1 MNNEGEV
8 NIRMD
13 LSNVGVSK
21 SEDKMNT
28 GIVLSNV
35 GINKSEDRMNIGVD
49 VSSVGVS
56 KSEDKVNIKIE
67 DKVNIGIESNNTEL
81 NSNKNERGAC
91 WEHNFNV
98 EFPIIYRN
106 VKNGVVSVDVDSPHA
121 GYMIRGKLLNGVLNG
136 KCVLLNGNCNVIGS
150 FNFVDGIVNGVC
162 RINDENGIL
171 FFEGNMKN
179 GYREGYGIEY
189 DLNGNVMYE
198 GLYKQGKRMN
208 IVEMKEMKGYWK
220 EMNEEGEL
228 ISICHK
234 NKKYENDGICYF
246 YSNGEIDRISEWKN
260 GKEISDSGYCRIY
273 DEPNKVFFEGHFENG
288 KREGKGKE
296 IDLNGKLVFDGFY
309 GNGRRMNI
317 VEMKEMK
324 GYWKELN
331 EKNELISICHKNKKY
346 ENDGICYF
354 YVNGSISKVSEWKNG
369 DELNVLK
376 RFEGNKMIEYKN
388 GMMIY
393 KGGYLNRIEYDYCRH
408 GMGEEYG
415 RNGKIV
421 YRGEYYNG
429 KRPSN
434 MKLCCIRSCE
444 CLGNSF
450 KSCWSWLKSD
460 KGFIA
465 IMVILWVISAIAVLV
480 VCIEVGIWYVGIG
493 MIVFELIFIVMVRY
507 LPQCLCDANDDV
519 LDAMW
524 VVGLFPTILSNIV
537 GSFVLYFLEA

>member
-56 KSEDKVNIKIE
+56 KSEDKINIKIE

-136 KCVLLNGNCNVIGS
+136 KCVLLNGNCNVIGI
-150 FNFVDGIVNGVC
+150 FNFVDGIVSGVC
-162 RINDENGIL
+162 RINDENGVL
-171 FFEGNMKN
+171 YFEGNMKN

-220 EMNEEGEL
+220 ELNDANEL
-228 ISICHK
+228 LSICHK

-246 YSNGEIDRISEWKN
+246 YSNGAISKESEYKN
-260 GKEISDSGYCRIY
+260 GE
-273 DEPNKVFFEGHFENG
+273 EV
-288 KREGKGKE
+288 
-296 IDLNGKLVFDGFY
+296 
-309 GNGRRMNI
+309 
-317 VEMKEMK
+317 
-324 GYWKELN
+324 
-331 EKNELISICHKNKKY
+331 
-346 ENDGICYF
+346 
-354 YVNGSISKVSEWKNG
+354 
-369 DELNVLK
+369 NVLK

-393 KGGYLNRIEYDYCRH
+393 KGGYLNTIESDYARH

-415 RNGKIV
+415 RNGDIV
-421 YRGEYYNG
+421 YEGEYDNG

-434 MKLCCIRSCE
+434 MKLCCMRSCE
-444 CLGNSF
+444 CSGSCCECSGSCCKSF
-450 KSCWSWLKSD
+450 FVWVFNVFY
-460 KGFIA
+460 FI
-465 IMVILWVISAIAVLV
+465 WVISGIALIIVTASSNNDLMFAVFCMLAVGAMVTNFPFIFACCVGGDSDSSDCLKLPAIPFIIFFIIANIAVIV
-480 VCIEVGIWYVGIG
+480 V
-493 MIVFELIFIVMVRY
+493 
-507 LPQCLCDANDDV
+507 
-519 LDAMW
+519 
-524 VVGLFPTILSNIV
+524 
-537 GSFVLYFLEA
+537 